1 MKIKN
6 KTIDSLGTTIFTTMS
21 ALAREYDAINLG
33 QGIPEG
39 DGPKDLKAKAA
50 EFTIEGPNQYP
61 PSQGL
66 PELRQAVANNN
77 KRFYG
82 LDMDWQSQ
90 VLVTSGATEALADS
104 ILALTNPGDEV
115 VLIEPY
121 YDSYLP
127 IIRLAGAIPKFVR
140 LHAPDWH
147 LDPAELRAACSDK
160 TKAIIINS
168 PMNPT
173 GIVFSDKDLQAI
185 AQIVLD
191 FDLYA
196 ICDEVYEHLVF
207 EGFKHTPLIT
217 FPGMAER
224 CVRVGSAGKTFSV
237 TGWKVGYISGPSH
250 LIETIGKAHQFMT
263 FTTPPNLQ
271 RAVAWGLGQDDAYF
285 NDLASGLQSKRDRLS
300 AGLDSLGFS
309 VMPCGGT
316 YFVTTDIGSLG
327 YAGTDEEFCVH
338 ITKEAQVTAVPMSP
352 FYGEDPAT
360 NFVRFCFS
368 KSDDMLD
375 EAIHRLGRLF

>member
-6 KTIDSLGTTIFTTMS
+6 KAIDGLGTTIFTTMS
-21 ALAREYDAINLG
+21 ALAQEYDAINLG
-33 QGIPEG
+33 QGLPEG
-39 DGPKDLKAKAA
+39 DGPMALREKAA
-50 EFTIEGPNQYP
+50 EFTLEGPNQYP

-66 PELRQAVANNN
+66 PELRQAVARNN

-82 LDMDWQSQ
+82 LDLDWQTQ
-90 VLVTSGATEALADS
+90 TLVTSGATEALTDS

-140 LHAPDWH
+140 LHAPDWR
-147 LDPAELRAACSDK
+147 LDPDELREACSDK

-173 GIVFSDKDLQAI
+173 GIVFSDDELRAI
-185 AQIVLD
+185 AEIVLD

-207 EGFKHTPLIT
+207 EGFKHTPLMT
-217 FPGMAER
+217 LPGMAER

-237 TGWKVGYISGPSH
+237 TGWKVGYISGPAH
-250 LIETIGKAHQFMT
+250 LVETISKAHQFMT
-263 FTTPPNLQ
+263 FTTPPSLQ
-271 RAVAWGLGQDDAYF
+271 RAVAWGLGQGDQYF
-285 NDLASGLQSKRDRLS
+285 NDLAGDLQSRRDRLS
-300 AGLDSLGFS
+300 AGLGALGFD

-316 YFVTTDIGSLG
+316 YFVTAGIGALDFN
-327 YAGTDEEFCVH
+327 GTDEEFCIH
-338 ITKEAQVTAVPMSP
+338 ITREARVTAVPLSP
-352 FYGEDPAT
+352 FYDGDPAT
-360 NFVRFCFS
+360 DIVRFCFS
-368 KSDDMLD
+368 KGEGLLD

>member
-6 KTIDSLGTTIFTTMS
+6 KAIDGLGTTIFTTMS
-21 ALAREYDAINLG
+21 ALAQEYDAINLG
-33 QGIPEG
+33 QGLPEG
-39 DGPKDLKAKAA
+39 DGPMALREKAA
-50 EFTIEGPNQYP
+50 EFTLEGPNQYP

-66 PELRQAVANNN
+66 PELRQAVARNN

-82 LDMDWQSQ
+82 LDLDWQTQ
-90 VLVTSGATEALADS
+90 TLVTSGATEALTDS

-140 LHAPDWH
+140 LHAPGWR

-173 GIVFSDKDLQAI
+173 GIVFSDDELRAI
-185 AQIVLD
+185 AEIVLD

-207 EGFKHTPLIT
+207 EGFKHTPLMT
-217 FPGMAER
+217 LPGMAER

-237 TGWKVGYISGPSH
+237 TGWKVGYISGPAH
-250 LIETIGKAHQFMT
+250 LVETISKAHQFMT
-263 FTTPPNLQ
+263 FTTPPSLQ
-271 RAVAWGLGQDDAYF
+271 RAVAWGLGQGDQYF
-285 NDLASGLQSKRDRLS
+285 NDLAGDLQSRRDRLS
-300 AGLDSLGFS
+300 AGLGALGFD

-316 YFVTTDIGSLG
+316 YFVTAGIGALDFN
-327 YAGTDEEFCVH
+327 GTDEEFCVH
-338 ITKEAQVTAVPMSP
+338 ITREARVTAVPLSP
-352 FYGEDPAT
+352 FYDGDPAT
-360 NFVRFCFS
+360 DIVRFCFS
-368 KSDDMLD
+368 KGEGLLD